1 MPSLEKKLKPKA
13 KNIETSPSLISQNYV
28 HAVFRCVCCG
38 RKFGDVDYRQE
49 DMVKMLKFDAPL
61 CKKCAKFLKGWQ
73 QKFESKLGKVAQQIR
88 ENAKTAYE
96 LCYHIPQNLQEK
108 WVRLDSVLGL
118 LVESGTLETL
128 AIMKDKKLMKLLRD
142 SRKKGSKSSP
152 YKPLVELSKVRSTR
166 QVEGEK

>member
-73 QKFESKLGKVAQQIR
+73 QKFESKLGKVTQKI
-88 ENAKTAYE
+88 NKTIEDTKVDMLAMF
-96 LCYHIPQNLQEK
+96 CYQGPPTKHWIETKGQFWMGWNECCNKILENLQ
-108 WVRLDSVLGL
+108 GL
-118 LVESGTLETL
+118 LVEN
-128 AIMKDKKLMKLLRD
+128 
-142 SRKKGSKSSP
+142 SKE
-152 YKPLVELSKVRSTR
+152 KPK
-166 QVEGEK
+166 